1 MTRAEFLTRV
11 REEAGDEERL
21 TGMASGGSTTT
32 VVSSLLNQID
42 NYWKGLQAYVKT
54 TGDTLAPQGES
65 RRISA
70 SSSASTNVTVE
81 LPFSAA
87 VHSGDTFGI
96 GVFSST
102 RIQNIASDSLA
113 EFSQYKAKRV
123 TEAYNVVADQK
134 RIAPT
139 SATAQGFSPERIEFF
154 SNTSKEQL
162 IYVKD
167 SDWWWDEHLNTIE
180 WTWWWSENK
189 ALMLYGYAD
198 HTLPSSDGGTMTL
211 DAEDVGNVVM
221 LAAINVLLSMTDKE
235 LTDDFGKLKPRSW
248 TRGEVSE
255 SYGDN
260 SATQLRESLTKQ
272 KESMLKKY
280 AVPLTLETA
289 GVPSGKTIF
298 KHNDPD
304 GIPMPQVFWELR

>member
-21 TGMASGGSTTT
+21 TGTASGGSTMAI
-32 VVSSLLNQID
+32 VSSILSQAD
-42 NYWKGLQAYVKT
+42 NHWKGLQAYVKT

-65 RRISA
+65 RRIAA
-70 SSSASTNVTVE
+70 SSLASTNVTVE
-81 LPFSAA
+81 LPFSVA
-87 VHSGDTFGI
+87 VESGDTFGI

-113 EFSQYKAKRV
+113 EFSQYKPKRV

-139 SATAQGFSPERIEFF
+139 SATAQGFRPERIEFF

-167 SDWWWDEHLNTIE
+167 SDWWWDEHLETIE
-180 WTWWWSENK
+180 WIWWWSENK
-189 ALMLYGYAD
+189 ALTLYAYAD
-198 HTLPSSDGGTMTL
+198 HTLPSTDEGTMTL
-211 DAEDVGNVVM
+211 DGEDVGNVVM

-248 TRGEVSE
+248 TRGDVSE

-260 SATQLRESLTKQ
+260 SATNLRESLVKQ
-272 KESMLKKY
+272 KESILKKY
-280 AVPLTLETA
+280 SVPLTLETA

-304 GIPMPQVFWELR
+304 GIPMPQVFWELK